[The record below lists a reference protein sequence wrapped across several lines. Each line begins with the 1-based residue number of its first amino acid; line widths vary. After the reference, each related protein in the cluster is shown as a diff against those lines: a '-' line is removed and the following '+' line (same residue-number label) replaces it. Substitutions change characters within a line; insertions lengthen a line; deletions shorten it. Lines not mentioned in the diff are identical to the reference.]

1 MSNED
6 IKNNLIEYCTR
17 IGDTSLIQGHRLGE
31 WCGHAPILEEDI
43 AITNMALDYI
53 GQSKII
59 LNYAGELE
67 GKDRDCDD
75 LAYKRDARE
84 FKNFLITEQPNGDFA
99 MTIIKQFLISAYN
112 FTLYSNLT
120 KSKDENLAAFA
131 SKSVKEIAYHLRHNG
146 DWVVRL
152 GDGTEES
159 HQRIQNAVNDIWLFV
174 DDLFDV
180 DDVDQFMA
188 DHNYG
193 PDPALIKKEWY
204 EIVNSRF
211 SEAKL
216 EIPEV
221 NNFLRVGSRQGNHTE
236 HLGFLL
242 AEMQFLPRAYPDAT
256 W

>member
-1 MSNED
+1 MSND
-6 IKNNLIEYCTR
+6 KIKSDLIEYSLR
-17 IGDTSLIQGHRLGE
+17 IGDTSLIHGHRLGE

-53 GQSKII
+53 GQTKII

-67 GKDRDCDD
+67 GKGRDCDD
-75 LAYKRDARE
+75 LAYRRDARE
-84 FKNFLITEQPNGDFA
+84 FRNLLIAECPNGDFA

-112 FTLYSNLT
+112 FSLYSNLT
-120 KSKDENLAAFA
+120 KSKDETLAAFA
-131 SKSVKEIAYHLRHNG
+131 EKSVKEIAYHLRHSG

-152 GDGTEES
+152 GDGTDES
-159 HQRIQNAVNDIWLFV
+159 HRRIQNAVNEIWLFV

-180 DDVDQFMA
+180 DEVDRNIAEQKM
-188 DHNYG
+188 G
-193 PDPALIKKEWY
+193 PDPEVVKKEWN
-204 EIVNSRF
+204 EIVTSRF
-211 SEAKL
+211 KDAHL
-216 EIPEV
+216 EIPTV

-236 HLGFLL
+236 HLGYIL